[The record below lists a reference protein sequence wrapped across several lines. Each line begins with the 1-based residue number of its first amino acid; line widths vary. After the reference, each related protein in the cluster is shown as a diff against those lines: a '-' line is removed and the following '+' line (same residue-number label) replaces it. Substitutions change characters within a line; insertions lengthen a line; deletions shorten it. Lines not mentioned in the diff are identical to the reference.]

1 MSIIKFTE
9 GETATIRLEYDK
21 GKKVDGDYGTQYMW
35 SCNGKDDVFYASES
49 LNGILL
55 ALNVQRGQE
64 VTIEKVRKEGVD
76 FPVFKVDGMTA
87 DDLTVTLGSKSLSPN
102 HGDGSNDAQ
111 LDRIEGMLKAL
122 MAMNGIDVHE
132 EKTAPRPEPVKEE
145 VELPF

>member
-9 GETATIRLEYDK
+9 GETATIKLEYDK

-87 DDLTVTLGSKSLSPN
+87 DDLTVTLGSKSLSPS

-111 LDRIEGMLKAL
+111 LDRIEAMLKAL
-122 MAMNGIDVHE
+122 MEVNGMDSCEDI
-132 EKTAPRPEPVKEE
+132 TPPTPVKEE